1 MAIETDNEKLA
12 LMSYNQPF
20 VPAVPIVTNGMTQA
34 DYQHLIWQYPG
45 ILWSEREEEN
55 ALLFGANF

>member
-20 VPAVPIVTNGMTQA
+20 NPAVPISIDGLAQG
-34 DYQHLIWQYPG
+34 DLQHLIWQYPG
-45 ILWSEREEEN
+45 ILWLTVE
-55 ALLFGANF
+55 